1 MDPQKSVKQ
10 SASDQSASNQSA
22 SNQSASDRSA
32 SDQGASDQ
40 SASDLSIPGLGIYL
54 RNAEGAWPIVLR
66 SATRREDWKV
76 YRSLSVPESA
86 RGGTTLLYQGRAY
99 RIDEEE
105 QGDGAW
111 IYRLKK
117 WPEGDVWHRV
127 VRLTA
132 EDLAREA
139 AEKREFARARKLE
152 EISIYYEF
160 LLGFL
165 PVRTQIRIA
174 RRLRFSPEHASRKN
188 ALLEF
193 LVALPLSI
201 LMMLISWQ
209 SPSALGIALLF
220 WLLTVEGIVRYG
232 HVLAKQGPCGLFLLE
247 IVERLYLLI
256 RRKK

>member
-10 SASDQSASNQSA
+10 SASDH
-22 SNQSASDRSA
+22 R
-32 SDQGASDQ
+32 ASDQ
-40 SASDLSIPGLGIYL
+40 STSDLSIPGLGIYL
-54 RNAEGAWPIVLR
+54 RNAEGAWPVILR

-76 YRSLSVPESA
+76 YRSLIVHESA

-105 QGDGAW
+105 EGDGAW

-117 WPEGDVWHRV
+117 WPEGDAWHRV

-152 EISIYYEF
+152 EISVYYEF

-193 LVALPLSI
+193 LVSLPLSI

-220 WLLTVEGIVRYG
+220 WLLTVEGVVRYG

-247 IVERLYLLI
+247 IAERLYLLI

>member
-1 MDPQKSVKQ
+1 MDPQRSLKQ
-10 SASDQSASNQSA
+10 SAGNH
-22 SNQSASDRSA
+22 
-32 SDQGASDQ
+32 GASDQ
-40 SASDLSIPGLGIYL
+40 TASDLSIPGLGIYL
-54 RNAEGAWPIVLR
+54 RNAEGAWPLILR

-76 YRSLSVPESA
+76 YRSLAVHESA
-86 RGGTTLLYQGRAY
+86 RGGTTLLYQDRAY

-105 QGDGAW
+105 EGDGAW

-117 WPEGDVWHRV
+117 WPEGEVWHRV

-139 AEKREFARARKLE
+139 SEKKAFARARKLE
-152 EISIYYEF
+152 EISVYYEF
-160 LLGFL
+160 LFGFL

-174 RRLRFSPEHASRKN
+174 RHLRFSPEHASRKN

-193 LVALPLSI
+193 LVSLTLSI

-209 SPSALGIALLF
+209 SPSGFGAALLF
-220 WLLTVEGIVRYG
+220 WLLTVEGFVRYG

-247 IVERLYLLI
+247 IVERFYLLI